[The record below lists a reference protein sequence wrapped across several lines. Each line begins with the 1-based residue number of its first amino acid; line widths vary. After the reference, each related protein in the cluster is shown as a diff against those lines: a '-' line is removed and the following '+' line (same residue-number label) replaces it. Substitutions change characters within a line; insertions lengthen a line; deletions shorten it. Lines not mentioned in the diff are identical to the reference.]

1 MTFAEK
7 IKVVRKQLFLS
18 QEAMAKELGV
28 SFATVNRWEKE
39 KCAPSYKAQKAFNEL
54 CKKYRIDIASFDGC
68 EKEEKTKQL

>member
-7 IKVVRKQLFLS
+7 MQIVRKSLFMS

-39 KCAPSYKAQKAFNEL
+39 KCEPGYKAQKAFSDL
-54 CKKYRIDIASFDGC
+54 C
-68 EKEEKTKQL
+68 EKNNIDPASLADN